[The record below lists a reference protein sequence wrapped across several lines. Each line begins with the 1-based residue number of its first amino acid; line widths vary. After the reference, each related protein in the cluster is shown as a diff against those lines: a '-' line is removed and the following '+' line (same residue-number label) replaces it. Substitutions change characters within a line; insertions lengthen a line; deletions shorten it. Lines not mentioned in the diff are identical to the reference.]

1 MWKFHLSLN
10 PIGKLWAFSIFSSR
24 TFCFGIHTCH
34 RRVYIYIY
42 SLLYVICVQRL
53 IYFYQSVRMSFRIFH
68 VPVKFRTICDE
79 VILLST
85 DEGHIWFPLVMF
97 STLIIRVVWIYEWFI
112 IALILSL
119 VLEAFFSLV
128 WSFTVTAPW
137 LRFVLIYISYWIVPN
152 SSNQFVRQI

>member
-10 PIGKLWAFSIFSSR
+10 PIGKLWAFSIIYSR
-24 TFCFGIHTCH
+24 TFCFGRHTFH
-34 RRVYIYIY
+34 RRVYIY
-42 SLLYVICVQRL
+42 LLTFICTFFQRL
-53 IYFYQSVRMSFRIFH
+53 IYFYQSIRTSFRIFH

-79 VILLST
+79 VILWST
-85 DEGHIWFPLVMF
+85 AEGHIWFPTVTF

-128 WSFTVTAPW
+128 WSTTVTAHW
-137 LRFVLIYISYWIVPN
+137 LRFVLIYISYLIVPS
-152 SSNQFVRQI
+152 SSNQFARQI